1 MKCYYLVPYFIMV
14 IILPQKRYNIIMNYK
29 TIAKE
34 TLEIEAQTLLL
45 ASQKIGDEFN
55 EAIKT
60 ILECDGKLI
69 ITGVGK
75 SGLIGAKM
83 AATFASTGTPSF
95 FLHPTEALHGDLGM
109 ISSNDVVIAISYS
122 GESEELSS
130 ILPHIRR
137 FGTPLIGMT
146 RSKEST
152 LGKYSDLIIDVVVE
166 KEACPLDI
174 APTSSTTLTL
184 ALGDALAVCLMK
196 ARNFQKSDFASFHPG
211 GALGKQLFVKVSN
224 LMQTKNLPI
233 VSKDTKVKEA
243 ILKISEGRL
252 GTVLVTDEDKKLI
265 ALVSDGDIRR
275 ALLQDD
281 FSLEENVLKYAT
293 MNPMSCEDENMLAS
307 QALVLIEEKKIQLL
321 VVTDKN
327 KKIRGVLHIHT
338 LIEKGIS

>member
-1 MKCYYLVPYFIMV
+1 
-14 IILPQKRYNIIMNYK
+14 MNYK
-29 TIAKE
+29 EIAQE
-34 TLEIEAQTLLL
+34 TLNIEAQTLLL
-45 ASQKIGDEFN
+45 ASKNVTDAFEKAV
-55 EAIKT
+55 ET
-60 ILECDGKLI
+60 ILACEGKLVV
-69 ITGVGK
+69 TGVGK

-109 ISSNDVVIAISYS
+109 ISSNDVVVAISYS

-130 ILPHIRR
+130 ILPHIKR

-146 RSKEST
+146 RDKNST
-152 LGKYSDLIIDVVVE
+152 LGQYSDIVIDVVVE

-196 ARNFQKSDFASFHPG
+196 ARNFKKSDFASFHPG
-211 GALGKQLFVKVSN
+211 GALGKQLFIKVSN
-224 LMQTKNLPI
+224 LMQSKNLPI
-233 VSKDTKVKEA
+233 VGKHTKVKEA

-252 GTVLVTDEDKKLI
+252 GTALVVDEDKKLM

-275 ALLQDD
+275 ALLQKD
-281 FSLEENVLKYAT
+281 FSLDDDVLKYAT
-293 MNPMSCEDENMLAS
+293 LNPSTCQNEDMLAS
-307 QALVLIEEKKIQLL
+307 EALVLIEEKKIQLL
-321 VVTDKN
+321 VITDEN
-327 KKIRGVLHIHT
+327 KKVKGVLHIHT

>member
-1 MKCYYLVPYFIMV
+1 
-14 IILPQKRYNIIMNYK
+14 MNYK
-29 TIAKE
+29 KIAQE
-34 TLEIEAQTLLL
+34 TLNIEADTLFK
-45 ASQKIGDEFN
+45 AAKNIDDVFDKAVN
-55 EAIKT
+55 V
-60 ILECDGKLI
+60 ILKCKGKLVV
-69 ITGVGK
+69 TGVGK

-109 ISSNDVVIAISYS
+109 IGKDDVVIAISYS
-122 GESEELSS
+122 GESEELGA
-130 ILPHIRR
+130 ILPHVKR
-137 FGTPLIGMT
+137 FEVPLIGMT
-146 RSKEST
+146 KNVNST
-152 LGKYSDLIIDVVVE
+152 LGRYSDMVIKVEVE

-196 ARNFQKSDFASFHPG
+196 ARDFQKSDFASFHPG

-224 LMQTKNLPI
+224 LMQTKNIPI
-233 VSKDTKVKEA
+233 VHKDTKVKDA

-252 GTVLVTDEDKKLI
+252 GTVLVTDENDKLV

-275 ALLQDD
+275 ALLQKD
-281 FSLEENVLKYAT
+281 FSLEDNLLKYAT
-293 MNPMSCEDENMLAS
+293 MNPMTLDDENMLAS
-307 QALVLIEEKKIQLL
+307 NALVLIEEKKIQLL

-327 KKIRGVLHIHT
+327 KNIKGVLHIHT

>member
-1 MKCYYLVPYFIMV
+1 
-14 IILPQKRYNIIMNYK
+14 MNYK
-29 TIAKE
+29 SIAQE
-34 TLEIEAQTLLL
+34 TLNIEAQTLLS
-45 ASQKIGDEFN
+45 AAKNMNDVFDKAVE
-55 EAIKT
+55 T
-60 ILECDGKLI
+60 ILACKGKLVV
-69 ITGVGK
+69 TGVGK

-130 ILPHIRR
+130 ILPHIKR

-146 RSKEST
+146 RNQNST
-152 LGKYSDLIIDVVVE
+152 LGQYSDVVIDVVVQ

-196 ARNFQKSDFASFHPG
+196 ARDFKKSDFASFHPG
-211 GALGKQLFVKVSN
+211 GALGKQLYVKVSN
-224 LMQTKNLPI
+224 LMQSKNLPI
-233 VSKDTKVKEA
+233 VSQDTKVKDA
-243 ILKISEGRL
+243 ILRISEGRL
-252 GTVLVTDEDKKLI
+252 GTVLVVDEDNKLV

-275 ALLQDD
+275 ALLRDD

-293 MNPMSCEDENMLAS
+293 LNPMTCEDEDMLAS
-307 QALVLIEEKKIQLL
+307 EALVLIEEKKIQLL
-321 VVTDKN
+321 VITDKQKN
-327 KKIRGVLHIHT
+327 IKGVLHIHT